1 MHNTSPRLLPLAAAL
16 TLGLTGTALL
26 AQPGWGGAGW
36 DRPGWDRPG
45 GPDRPSASAGAGREG
60 KVEVATFAAEGA
72 DGAQLGKGAIAVI
85 EAPAGG
91 GLTEARELATYEAAV
106 IDALA
111 RYGYDTATRD
121 PAGGQLAEVRVLRR
135 EAVPEETPRK
145 PVSGEMTMGVSNHGS
160 MMDMALNVDLTK
172 PRKALISTRL
182 EARIKDRASG
192 KVLWEGRADM
202 LTRAGDARWGDGQI
216 AARLA
221 GALFER
227 FPAPR

>member
-1 MHNTSPRLLPLAAAL
+1 MQIPSPSLLPLAAAA

-26 AQPGWGGAGW
+26 AQPGWGGPGW

-45 GPDRPSASAGAGREG
+45 GPDRARAGVGTGREG
-60 KVEVATFAAEGA
+60 KVQVDTFAAEGP

-91 GLTEARELATYEAAV
+91 GLTAPRELATYEAAV

-111 RYGYDTATRD
+111 RSGYDTATRD
-121 PAGGQLAEVRVLRR
+121 PAGGQLAEVRVLRA
-135 EAVPEETPRK
+135 EAVPEDAPRK
-145 PVSGEMTMGVSNHGS
+145 PLSGEMAMGVSNHGS
-160 MMDMALNVDLTK
+160 MMGMALNLDLTK

-182 EARIKDRASG
+182 EARIRDRASG
-192 KVLWEGRADM
+192 TVLWEGRAAM
-202 LTRAGDARWGDGQI
+202 LTRAGDPRWGDGQI